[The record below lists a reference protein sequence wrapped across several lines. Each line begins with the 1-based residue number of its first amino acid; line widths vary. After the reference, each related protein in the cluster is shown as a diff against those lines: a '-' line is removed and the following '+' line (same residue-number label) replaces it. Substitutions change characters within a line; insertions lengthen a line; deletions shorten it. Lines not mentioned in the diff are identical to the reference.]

1 MEKNKLDT
9 AERADMEATEAQAE
23 AEGGEDAEPE
33 DLILRFNKPYK
44 FDGREYTEVD
54 LSGLED
60 VTAGVLENVG
70 KITAKKNPGMNP
82 ALQEMSL
89 TFCTYLAQ
97 RVAKPLGRQ
106 EAATGLSQPEAGT
119 RLPLEFFTG
128 LPAKEAIKLKAM
140 VTNFLYGGDGED

>member
-9 AERADMEATEAQAE
+9 AERADMEALEAQAG
-23 AEGGEDAEPE
+23 AEDGEDAEPE
-33 DLILRFNKPYK
+33 DLILRFAKPYK
-44 FDGREYTEVD
+44 FGGQEYTEVD

-60 VTAGVLENVG
+60 VTAGVLESVG

-97 RVAKPLGRQ
+97 RVAK
-106 EAATGLSQPEAGT
+106 
-119 RLPLEFFTG
+119 LPLEFFTG
-128 LPAKEAIKLKAM
+128 LPAKEAIKLKAL

>member
-1 MEKNKLDT
+1 MEKDKIGA
-9 AERADMEATEAQAE
+9 AERADMEAMEAQAG
-23 AEGGEDAEPE
+23 AEDGEDTEPE
-33 DLILRFNKPYK
+33 DLILRFAKPYK
-44 FDGREYTEVD
+44 FGGQEYTEVD

-60 VTAGVLENVG
+60 VTAGVLESVG

-97 RVAKPLGRQ
+97 RVAK
-106 EAATGLSQPEAGT
+106 
-119 RLPLEFFTG
+119 LPLEFFTG
-128 LPAKEAIKLKAM
+128 LPAKEAIKLKAL

>member
-1 MEKNKLDT
+1 MEKDKLDT
-9 AERADMEATEAQAE
+9 AERADMEALEAQAG
-23 AEGGEDAEPE
+23 AEDGEDTEPE
-33 DLILRFNKPYK
+33 DLILRFAKPYK
-44 FDGREYTEVD
+44 FGGQEYTEVD

-60 VTAGVLENVG
+60 VTAGVLESVG

-97 RVAKPLGRQ
+97 RVAK
-106 EAATGLSQPEAGT
+106 
-119 RLPLEFFTG
+119 LPLEFFTG
-128 LPAKEAIKLKAM
+128 LQAKEAIKLKAM

>member
-9 AERADMEATEAQAE
+9 AERADMEALEAQAE
-23 AEGGEDAEPE
+23 AEDGEDTEPE
-33 DLILRFNKPYK
+33 DLILRFAKPYK
-44 FDGREYTEVD
+44 FGGQEYTEVD

-70 KITAKKNPGMNP
+70 KIAAKKNPGMNP

-97 RVAKPLGRQ
+97 RVAK
-106 EAATGLSQPEAGT
+106 
-119 RLPLEFFTG
+119 LPLEFFTG
-128 LPAKEAIKLKAM
+128 LPAKEAIKLKTM
-140 VTNFLYGGDGED
+140 VTGFLYGGDGED

>member
-1 MEKNKLDT
+1 MEKDKIGA
-9 AERADMEATEAQAE
+9 AERADMEAMEAQAR
-23 AEGGEDAEPE
+23 AEGGEDTEPE
-33 DLILRFNKPYK
+33 DLVLRFGKPYK
-44 FDGREYTEVD
+44 FGGQEYTEVD

-70 KITAKKNPGMNP
+70 KIAAKKNPGMNP

-97 RVAKPLGRQ
+97 RVAK
-106 EAATGLSQPEAGT
+106 
-119 RLPLEFFTG
+119 LPLEFFTG
-128 LPAKEAIKLKAM
+128 LQAKEAIKLKAM

>member
-1 MEKNKLDT
+1 MEKNKLET
-9 AERADMEATEAQAE
+9 AERADMEALEARAG
-23 AEGGEDAEPE
+23 AEGGEDTEPE
-33 DLILRFNKPYK
+33 DLVLRFGKPYK
-44 FDGREYTEVD
+44 FGGQEYTEVD

-70 KITAKKNPGMNP
+70 KIAAKKNPGMNP

-97 RVAKPLGRQ
+97 RVAK
-106 EAATGLSQPEAGT
+106 
-119 RLPLEFFTG
+119 LPLEFFTG
-128 LPAKEAIKLKAM
+128 LPAKEAIKLKTL

>member
-1 MEKNKLDT
+1 MEKNKLET
-9 AERADMEATEAQAE
+9 AERADMEAVEARAG
-23 AEGGEDAEPE
+23 AEGGEDTEPE
-33 DLILRFNKPYK
+33 DLVLRFGKPYK
-44 FDGREYTEVD
+44 FGGQEYTEVD

-70 KITAKKNPGMNP
+70 KIAAKKNPGMNP

-97 RVAKPLGRQ
+97 RVAK
-106 EAATGLSQPEAGT
+106 
-119 RLPLEFFTG
+119 LPLEFFTG
-128 LPAKEAIKLKAM
+128 LPAKEAIKLKTL

>member
-9 AERADMEATEAQAE
+9 AERADMEAVEARAG
-23 AEGGEDAEPE
+23 AEGGEDTEPE
-33 DLILRFNKPYK
+33 DLVLRFGKPYK
-44 FDGREYTEVD
+44 FGGQEYTEVD

-60 VTAGVLENVG
+60 VTAGVLESVG

-97 RVAKPLGRQ
+97 RVAK
-106 EAATGLSQPEAGT
+106 
-119 RLPLEFFTG
+119 LPLEFFTG
-128 LPAKEAIKLKAM
+128 LPAKEAIKLKAL

>member
-9 AERADMEATEAQAE
+9 AERADMEAVEARAG
-23 AEGGEDAEPE
+23 AEGGEDTEPE
-33 DLILRFNKPYK
+33 DLVLRFGKPYK
-44 FDGREYTEVD
+44 FGGQEYTELD

-70 KITAKKNPGMNP
+70 KIAAKKNPGMNP

-97 RVAKPLGRQ
+97 RVAK
-106 EAATGLSQPEAGT
+106 
-119 RLPLEFFTG
+119 LPLEFFTG
-128 LPAKEAIKLKAM
+128 LPAKEAIKLKTL

>member
-9 AERADMEATEAQAE
+9 AERADMEAVEARAG
-23 AEGGEDAEPE
+23 AEGGEDTEPE
-33 DLILRFNKPYK
+33 DLVLRFGKPYK
-44 FDGREYTEVD
+44 FGGQEYTEVD

-70 KITAKKNPGMNP
+70 KIAAKKNPGMNP

-89 TFCTYLAQ
+89 TFCTYLTQ
-97 RVAKPLGRQ
+97 RVAK
-106 EAATGLSQPEAGT
+106 
-119 RLPLEFFTG
+119 LPLEFFTG
-128 LPAKEAIKLKAM
+128 LPAKEAIKLKTL

>member
-1 MEKNKLDT
+1 MEKDKIGA
-9 AERADMEATEAQAE
+9 AERADMEAMEAQAR
-23 AEGGEDAEPE
+23 AEGGEDTEPE
-33 DLILRFNKPYK
+33 DLVLRFGKPYK

-70 KITAKKNPGMNP
+70 KIAAKKNPGMNP

-97 RVAKPLGRQ
+97 RVAK
-106 EAATGLSQPEAGT
+106 
-119 RLPLEFFTG
+119 LPLEFFTG
-128 LPAKEAIKLKAM
+128 LPAKEAIKLKTM
-140 VTNFLYGGDGED
+140 VTGFLYGGDGED

>member
-9 AERADMEATEAQAE
+9 AERVDLEAQAR
-23 AEGGEDAEPE
+23 AEGGEDTEPE
-33 DLILRFNKPYK
+33 DLVLRFGKPYK
-44 FDGREYTEVD
+44 FGGQEYTEVD

-70 KITAKKNPGMNP
+70 KIAAKKNPGMNP

-97 RVAKPLGRQ
+97 RVAK
-106 EAATGLSQPEAGT
+106 
-119 RLPLEFFTG
+119 LPLEFFTG
-128 LPAKEAIKLKAM
+128 LPAKEAIKLKTL

>member
-9 AERADMEATEAQAE
+9 AERADMEAVEAQAGT
-23 AEGGEDAEPE
+23 EGGEDTEPE
-33 DLILRFNKPYK
+33 DLVLRFGKPYK
-44 FDGREYTEVD
+44 FGGQEYTEVD

-70 KITAKKNPGMNP
+70 KIAAKKNPGMNP

-97 RVAKPLGRQ
+97 RVAK
-106 EAATGLSQPEAGT
+106 
-119 RLPLEFFTG
+119 LPLEFFTG
-128 LPAKEAIKLKAM
+128 LPAKEAIKLKAL

>member
-9 AERADMEATEAQAE
+9 AEREDMEALEAQAG
-23 AEGGEDAEPE
+23 AEDGEDTEPE
-33 DLILRFNKPYK
+33 DLILRFAKPYK
-44 FDGREYTEVD
+44 FGGQEYTEVD

-60 VTAGVLENVG
+60 VTAGVLESVG

-97 RVAKPLGRQ
+97 RVAK
-106 EAATGLSQPEAGT
+106 
-119 RLPLEFFTG
+119 LPLEFFTG
-128 LPAKEAIKLKAM
+128 LPAKEAIKLKAL

>member
-1 MEKNKLDT
+1 MEKNKMDT
-9 AERADMEATEAQAE
+9 AERADMEALEAQAG
-23 AEGGEDAEPE
+23 AEDGEDTEPE
-33 DLILRFNKPYK
+33 DLILRFAKPYK
-44 FDGREYTEVD
+44 FGGQEYTEVD

-60 VTAGVLENVG
+60 VTAGVLERVG

-97 RVAKPLGRQ
+97 RVAK
-106 EAATGLSQPEAGT
+106 
-119 RLPLEFFTG
+119 LPLEFFTG

>member
-9 AERADMEATEAQAE
+9 AEREDMEAMEAQAG
-23 AEGGEDAEPE
+23 AEDGEDTEPE
-33 DLILRFNKPYK
+33 DLVLRFGKPYK
-44 FDGREYTEVD
+44 FGGQEYTEVD

-70 KITAKKNPGMNP
+70 KIAAKKNPGMNP

-97 RVAKPLGRQ
+97 RVAK
-106 EAATGLSQPEAGT
+106 
-119 RLPLEFFTG
+119 LPLEFFTG
-128 LPAKEAIKLKAM
+128 LPAKEAIKLKAL

>member
-9 AERADMEATEAQAE
+9 AERVDLEAQAR
-23 AEGGEDAEPE
+23 AEGGEDTEPE
-33 DLILRFNKPYK
+33 DLVLRFGKPYK
-44 FDGREYTEVD
+44 FGGQEYTEVD

-70 KITAKKNPGMNP
+70 KIAAKKNPGMNP

-97 RVAKPLGRQ
+97 RVAK
-106 EAATGLSQPEAGT
+106 
-119 RLPLEFFTG
+119 LPLEFFTG

>member
-1 MEKNKLDT
+1 MEKTTQDT
-9 AERADMEATEAQAE
+9 TQQAEMEAMQAAQAE
-23 AEGGEDAEPE
+23 NGTEDAEGTEPE
-33 DLILRFNKPYK
+33 DLVLRFAKPYK
-44 FDGREYTEVD
+44 FGGVEYTEVD

-60 VTAGVLENVG
+60 VTAGVLESVG

-97 RVAKPLGRQ
+97 RVAK
-106 EAATGLSQPEAGT
+106 
-119 RLPLEFFTG
+119 LPLEFFTG

>member
-1 MEKNKLDT
+1 MGKDKIGA
-9 AERADMEATEAQAE
+9 AERADMEAMEAQAR
-23 AEGGEDAEPE
+23 AEGGEDTEPE
-33 DLILRFNKPYK
+33 DLVLRFGKPYK
-44 FDGREYTEVD
+44 FGGQEYTEVD

-70 KITAKKNPGMNP
+70 KIAAKKNPGMNP

-97 RVAKPLGRQ
+97 RVAK
-106 EAATGLSQPEAGT
+106 
-119 RLPLEFFTG
+119 LPLEFFTG
-128 LPAKEAIKLKAM
+128 LPAKEAIKLKTL

>member
-9 AERADMEATEAQAE
+9 AERADMEAMEAQAG
-23 AEGGEDAEPE
+23 AEDGEDTEPE
-33 DLILRFNKPYK
+33 DLILRFAKPYK
-44 FDGREYTEVD
+44 FGGQEYTEVD

-70 KITAKKNPGMNP
+70 KIAAKKNPGMNP

-97 RVAKPLGRQ
+97 RVAK
-106 EAATGLSQPEAGT
+106 
-119 RLPLEFFTG
+119 LPLEFFTG